1 MNKKMCLFSF
11 GLFFISICL
20 TLSIISGGMFY
31 YAYNNSNMIFN
42 LSSQLS
48 SDMER
53 GKRDVLVEFEA
64 SENKFDDFL
73 NIAIDYN
80 SARYMDYSM
89 LSISPNNFAHLDDT
103 DADFKVSVSGFS
115 YAYSSGQLYPSNVV
129 ENIHFTETQYNLHEQ
144 SGNIVQIIIPNL
156 IADKIIELNPSFN
169 DYNDI
174 VLNNYQIK
182 FNDIE
187 EYVFEVAA
195 IYNPNRQSRFNWFY
209 KDMSF
214 GNVILVD
221 YSFLNYFDHTDI
233 RYFFSFNEEPFESSQ
248 NVGILDFFSSR
259 YMYPSLEI
267 NEDFADSGISLF
279 EYSEIMRQELQS
291 GIYIFSGVALIV
303 LGFVLFLI
311 IFLILSKSIDY
322 VFKTKNS
329 KKTNLFVLLLSLS
342 SILLI
347 FIITITSRTF
357 LPTFSIGQCSLQT
370 ITRFSF
376 WTLLT
381 FIFIIIIHSAIT
393 YFRYRQS
400 FYLLNSAEKIKN
412 SSSFLNYCLN
422 YEEKNNN
429 SSNIE
434 SSDTYQFNKSRKRMV
449 IVASSANYD
458 VGAAGTRVDTIVDIF
473 SKIDLIDAHA
483 FLKSNTINR
492 GEIIRQGNNFKMI
505 SLGSES
511 KGSKLGKLF
520 KSRKNEFKNI
530 FENIKP
536 DIVYVYSTINP
547 FLAKF
552 IKSYCIK
559 NKIEIY
565 YDVVEFRGFPI
576 PFFTKSFSYSLQNYL
591 MNHHFIDNKAN
602 GVFCCSS
609 LLVDFFKNKRKINNI
624 CYLPILSRK
633 VEYNPVPKRTNKITY
648 LFLGFHID
656 DIDEIIVALNALDE
670 RILNVIRVIICGIS
684 AHDIIFKKHLSLE
697 EFKKSLKYC
706 TYVGR
711 LPLVK
716 VFKLL
721 SCSDYSLIKLKKH
734 SKLSQGG
741 FASRIPQSFSFGVP
755 VICTTPGDTSIY
767 VKDGINAFA
776 AKNESVEAYSDAL
789 LRSVKLHHN
798 HYSNMSKQ
806 AYSTFLSLTA
816 NSFVDKVHDFM
827 FDKNKRGKDIFSS
840 FEYHD
845 QKEEKTND

>member
-1 MNKKMCLFSF
+1 MNKKMCLFNL
-11 GLFFISICL
+11 GLLFISICL
-20 TLSIISGGMFY
+20 TLSIVGGGMLYF
-31 YAYNNSNMIFN
+31 AYNNSNMIFN

-48 SDMER
+48 SDIER

-64 SENKFDDFL
+64 SENEFNDFL

-80 SARYMDYSM
+80 SAHYMDYSV
-89 LSISPNNFAHLDDT
+89 LSISPNNYVSLDNT
-103 DADFKVSVSGFS
+103 ENDFKVSVSGFS
-115 YAYSSGQLYPSNVV
+115 YVYSNGQFFSENVA
-129 ENIHFTETQYNLHEQ
+129 ENIHFIETAYNLHEQ
-144 SGNIVQIIIPNL
+144 SENIVQVIIPNT
-156 IADKIIELNPSFN
+156 IADKIIELNPYFEN
-169 DYNDI
+169 YNDI
-174 VLNNYQIK
+174 VLNNFQIK
-182 FNDIE
+182 FNDIKD
-187 EYVFEVAA
+187 YVFEVAA
-195 IYNPNRQSRFNWFY
+195 IYNPKRQSRFNWFY
-209 KDMSF
+209 KDASF
-214 GNVILVD
+214 GDVILVD
-221 YSFLNYFDHTDI
+221 YSFLHYFNHTDI
-233 RYFFSFNEEPFESSQ
+233 RYFFSFNEDPYGSSQ

-259 YMYPSLEI
+259 YIYPSLEI

-279 EYSEIMRQELQS
+279 EYSELLKQELQS

-303 LGFVLFLI
+303 LGFAFFLI
-311 IFLILSKSIDY
+311 IIIILGKSIDY
-322 VFKTKNS
+322 VFKTINI
-329 KKTNLFVLLLSLS
+329 KKTNLFVLLLTLT
-342 SILLI
+342 SII
-347 FIITITSRTF
+347 FIFALIIISRTF
-357 LPTFSIGQCSLQT
+357 IPIFSIGQHAFQT

-376 WTLLT
+376 WTLVTL
-381 FIFIIIIHSAIT
+381 IFTIIIHSTIT
-393 YFRYRQS
+393 YFRYRQT

-422 YEEKNNN
+422 YAEKSNN
-429 SSNIE
+429 SSKIK
-434 SSDTYQFNKSRKRMV
+434 SSDTYQFNSSRKRMV

-483 FLKSNTINR
+483 FLKSDTINK
-492 GEIIRQGNNFKMI
+492 GEIIRQGNNFKII
-505 SLGSES
+505 SLGPES

-520 KSRKNEFKNI
+520 KSRKDEFKNI

-591 MNHHFIDNKAN
+591 MNHHFINNKAS

-633 VEYNPVPKRTNKITY
+633 TEYNPVPKKANKITY
-648 LFLGFHID
+648 LFLGSLID
-656 DIDEIIVALNALDE
+656 DIDDMIMALNTLDE

-697 EFKKSLKYC
+697 EFQKSLKYC

-767 VKDGINAFA
+767 VKDGINSIT
-776 AKNESVEAYSDAL
+776 AKNESVEAYNDAL
-789 LRSVKLHHN
+789 LRSIKLHHD
-798 HYSNMSKQ
+798 HYNDMSKQ
-806 AYSTFLSLTA
+806 AYNTFLSLTA
-816 NSFVDKVHDFM
+816 NSFVDKIYDFM
-827 FDKNKRGKDIFSS
+827 FNKNKHNENIFSN
-840 FEYHD
+840 FEYPE
-845 QKEEKTND
+845 QREEKTDD

>member
-11 GLFFISICL
+11 SLIFISICL

-31 YAYNNSNMIFN
+31 YTYNNSNMIFN

-48 SDMER
+48 SEMER

-64 SENKFDDFL
+64 SETKFDDFL

-80 SARYMDYSM
+80 SAHYMDYSM
-89 LSISPNNFAHLDDT
+89 LSISPNNFALLDDADT
-103 DADFKVSVSGFS
+103 DFKVSVSGFS
-115 YAYSSGQLYPSNVV
+115 YAYSSGQLVPNNVV
-129 ENIHFTETQYNLHEQ
+129 ENIHFIDTEYNLHEQ
-144 SGNIVQIIIPNL
+144 SGNIVQIIVPNA
-156 IADKIIELNPSFN
+156 IADKIIELNPSFD

-187 EYVFEVAA
+187 DYVFEVAA
-195 IYNPNRQSRFNWFY
+195 IYNPKRQSRFNWFY
-209 KDMSF
+209 KDASF
-214 GNVILVD
+214 GDVILVD
-221 YSFLNYFDHTDI
+221 YSFLNYFNHTDI

-259 YMYPSLEI
+259 YVYPSLEI

-279 EYSEIMRQELQS
+279 EYSELLRQEFQS
-291 GIYIFSGVALIV
+291 GIYIFSGVVLII
-303 LGFVLFLI
+303 LGFILFLI
-311 IFLILSKSIDY
+311 ILLILSKSIDY

-329 KKTNLFVLLLSLS
+329 EKTNLFVLLLSLS
-342 SILLI
+342 SILFIFLI
-347 FIITITSRTF
+347 MIISRTF
-357 LPTFSIGQCSLQT
+357 MPTLSVGQRGLQT

-381 FIFIIIIHSAIT
+381 FIFIIIIHSTIT

-400 FYLLNSAEKIKN
+400 FYLLNSAEKIKK

-429 SSNIE
+429 SSGAE
-434 SSDTYQFNKSRKRMV
+434 ATGTYQFDSSRKRIV

-483 FLKSNTINR
+483 YLKSNSIKK

-505 SLGSES
+505 SLGPDS
-511 KGSKLGKLF
+511 KGSKLGKLVNSRKDEF
-520 KSRKNEFKNI
+520 KSI

-559 NKIEIY
+559 NKIELY

-591 MNHHFIDNKAN
+591 MNHHFIDNKAS

-609 LLVDFFKNKRKINNI
+609 LLVDFFKHKRKIDNI

-633 VEYNPVPKRTNKITY
+633 AEYNPVPKRTNKITY
-648 LFLGFHID
+648 LFLGSHMD
-656 DIDEIIVALNALDE
+656 DIDEVIVALNSLDE

-684 AHDIIFKKHLSLE
+684 AHDIIFRKHLSLE
-697 EFKKSLKYC
+697 EFQKSLKYC

-711 LPLVK
+711 LPLAK

-734 SKLSQGG
+734 SKRSQGG

-767 VKDGINAFA
+767 VKDGINSITS
-776 AKNESVEAYSDAL
+776 KNESVEAYSDAL
-789 LRSVKLHHN
+789 LRSVKLHHD
-798 HYSNMSKQ
+798 HHCDMSKQ

-816 NSFVDKVHDFM
+816 SSFVDKVHDFM
-827 FDKNKRGKDIFSS
+827 FDRNNFDKDIFSD
-840 FEYHD
+840 FEYHK
-845 QKEEKTND
+845 QKEEEH